1 MTIMG
6 HTKDLLQEDWEREHL
21 KDSLYLLEEKMRIEA
36 EYYESINRKPAKIV
50 VIKEKKEENETKHNT
65 LPF

>member
-1 MTIMG
+1 MG
-6 HTKDLLQEDWEREHL
+6 RTKDLLQEDWERENL

-36 EYYESINRKPAKIV
+36 EYYNRKPAEIIV
-50 VIKEKKEENETKHNT
+50 VIKEKKEEYETKHNT

>member
-1 MTIMG
+1 MG
-6 HTKDLLQEDWEREHL
+6 HTKDLLQEDWEREYL

>member
-21 KDSLYLLEEKMRIEA
+21 KDSLYLLEEKMRVEA

>member
-1 MTIMG
+1 MG
-6 HTKDLLQEDWEREHL
+6 HTKDLLEEDWEREHL

-36 EYYESINRKPAKIV
+36 EYYSSINRKPAKIIV
-50 VIKEKKEENETKHNT
+50 VIKEKKEEYEIKHNT

>member
-36 EYYESINRKPAKIV
+36 EYYESINRKPAKIEV
-50 VIKEKKEENETKHNT
+50 VIEKKEENETKHNT